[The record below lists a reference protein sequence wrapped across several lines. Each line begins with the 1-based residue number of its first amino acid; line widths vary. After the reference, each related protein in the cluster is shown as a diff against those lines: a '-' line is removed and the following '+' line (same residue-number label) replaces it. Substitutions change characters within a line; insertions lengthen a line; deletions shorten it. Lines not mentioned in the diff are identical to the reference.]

1 MAGFLSAA
9 APFIMQGI
17 DSLFGRRDRNTA
29 DRKAGKVA
37 YAENMQ
43 GVLGRVEAAKQAGLH
58 PLSVL
63 GGSFGGSGAP
73 AAVGTDFAGAFE
85 SSQNIKAQRE
95 ATRQF
100 EESLQQRRNEA
111 SLRQREA
118 DQQEMLN
125 NAQIGR
131 LQKESDWLD
140 EQIRASQEE
149 SARRATMSSGAPTPV
164 TKGPNI
170 PDMWVP
176 IRDRHGA
183 VHYVPNP
190 DFFDMELNGALSGG
204 FLLKPE
210 VTGPGA
216 QKNFGPAIQN
226 ANTFWRNVQNHGL
239 QEALHRQLQAA
250 KLGLPVNIE

>member
-9 APFIMQGI
+9 APFIMEGI

-43 GVLGRVEAAKQAGLH
+43 GVLGRVEAAKQSGLH
-58 PLSVL
+58 PLAVL

-149 SARRATMSSGAPTPV
+149 SARRAAMSTGAPATVKASPIP
-164 TKGPNI
+164 TKYINMV
-170 PDMWVP
+170 DE
-176 IRDRHGA
+176 HGRI
-183 VHYVPNP
+183 VRVPNP
-190 DFFDMELNGALSGG
+190 DIFSNELSETFGTLNFIDPETVREMVEGAGNLIKGVKRIHVPPG
-204 FLLKPE
+204 ELLKR
-210 VTGPGA
+210 G
-216 QKNFGPAIQN
+216 
-226 ANTFWRNVQNHGL
+226 VQFYNRHL
-239 QEALHRQLQAA
+239 
-250 KLGLPVNIE
+250 KPLPRPIGD